1 MNLLRKD
8 MKEHAFLLEI
18 QRLAIAMDI
27 LIEKYGV
34 RDKVMSV
41 MVTGIIEEE
50 FGESQLK
57 AIYSYSLDSRSELE
71 NIMDF
76 IDSTW
81 SADSE
86 PQDLPEERGYNGIDD
101 LLDGTGIE
109 LE

>member
-1 MNLLRKD
+1 

-18 QRLAIAMDI
+18 QRLAIEMDI
-27 LIEKYGV
+27 LIEKYDV
-34 RDKVMSV
+34 RDRVMSV
-41 MVTGIIEEE
+41 MVTGLINEE
-50 FGESQLK
+50 FGEPQLK
-57 AIYSYSLDSRSELE
+57 AVYSYSLDSRSELE
-71 NIMDF
+71 NIIDF

-86 PQDLPEERGYNGIDD
+86 PQDSPEEVGYNGIDD